1 MSTEYIY
8 NVVFICPESLQTESN
23 QLACIMGLTAEDVNT
38 FNNLFYENS
47 SGDKFSVV
55 ATVAT
60 QNFIDSMQSGVLY
73 PLPSHA
79 AGCDRD
85 QAVTAFDSVNTFS
98 GLQYYVDTPVQ
109 NAISGMG
116 LTLIPFD
123 MAGA

>member
-47 SGDKFSVV
+47 NGDKFSVV

-73 PLPSHA
+73 PLPAHA
-79 AGCDRD
+79 AGCDRN
-85 QAVTAFDSVNTFS
+85 QAVTAFDSINTIT
-98 GLQYYVDTPVQ
+98 GLQYYVGTTVQ
-109 NAISGMG
+109 NAIAGMG
-116 LTLIPFD
+116 LTLIPFGID
-123 MAGA
+123 G